1 MHCDCWAATKRRA
14 QRALEVLFWVALA
27 SATLPGC
34 VHYRAK
40 PLAAASVAADF
51 ESRSFADAGLRQF
64 LETNRVAGEWPRR
77 VWDLESLTLAAFY
90 FSPELDVARAQWA
103 TAQAGL
109 RTAGQRPNPTVTA
122 SPQYNTTT
130 LTPSPWI
137 AAVNLDIPIE
147 TAGKRG
153 HRLAQARHLSDAAKL
168 NIASTAWQ
176 VRGKLRRALV
186 DYSTASEQERLLGAQ
201 QAVQEQN
208 VKLLEAQLAAG
219 AVSPT
224 EVTRERIAL
233 DTTRLAAQ
241 EAKRQRAESR
251 VALVEAIG
259 VPVEALEGV
268 EISFTGLDCVP
279 PDLDAPTV
287 RSRAL
292 LNRAD
297 VLAALSEY
305 AASEAALRLEVAK
318 QYPDVHLN
326 PGYEYD
332 QDDNKWG
339 VGLSLELP
347 VLNQNQG
354 PIAEAEARRT
364 ESAARFNALQ
374 ARVLAE
380 IERGA
385 AAYRAA
391 LEKSATADSIL
402 TNLEKQERVLRGRF
416 EAGEASRSEVIAGQ
430 VELAA
435 ARLARADAVA
445 KAQQALGQ
453 LEEALQSPVGLSAD
467 GPQIYRDPKITSK
480 DRGIGTKESDP

>member
-1 MHCDCWAATKRRA
+1 MHSDTGSLSERHACRAAGA
-14 QRALEVLFWVALA
+14 VLLIALA
-27 SATLPGC
+27 GAALTGC
-34 VHYRAK
+34 VRYRAK
-40 PLAAASVAADF
+40 PLAAVKVAADY
-51 ESRSFADAGLRQF
+51 ESRSFADAGLRVF
-64 LETNRVAGEWPRR
+64 LETNRVTGEWPRR
-77 VWDLESLTLAAFY
+77 AWELESLTLAAFY
-90 FSPELDVARAQWA
+90 FSPELDVARAQWG
-103 TAQAGL
+103 TVQAGL

-153 HRLAQARHLSDAAKL
+153 HRLAQARHLSNAAKL

-176 VRGKLRRALV
+176 VRGRLRRALV
-186 DYSTASEQERLLGAQ
+186 DFCTASEQERLLATQ
-201 QAVQEQN
+201 QAAQEQN

-219 AVSPT
+219 AVTPAA
-224 EVTRERIAL
+224 VTRERIAL
-233 DTTRLAAQ
+233 DTTRLAAHD
-241 EAKRQRAESR
+241 AKRQGAESR
-251 VALVEAIG
+251 VALAEAIG
-259 VPVEALEGV
+259 VPVGALDGV
-268 EISFTGLDCVP
+268 GISFAGLHRVPPGLD
-279 PDLDAPTV
+279 AATT
-287 RSRAL
+287 RRQAL

-318 QYPDVHLN
+318 QYPDIHLN

-332 QDDNKWG
+332 QGDNKWG

-364 ESAARFNALQ
+364 ESATKFNALQ
-374 ARVLAE
+374 ARVVAE
-380 IERGA
+380 IERGV

-391 LEKSATADSIL
+391 LEKSATADSL
-402 TNLEKQERVLRGRF
+402 LVNLEKQAGVLRARF
-416 EAGEASRSEVIAGQ
+416 EAGDVSRSEVITGQ

-453 LEEALQSPVGLSAD
+453 LEEALQSPVLLPADTFQLS
-467 GPQIYRDPKITSK
+467 QDPKASQAPKT
-480 DRGIGTKESDP
+480 P

>member
-1 MHCDCWAATKRRA
+1 MMLAGAAFT
-14 QRALEVLFWVALA
+14 
-27 SATLPGC
+27 GC
-34 VHYRAK
+34 VRYHARPLTAAK
-40 PLAAASVAADF
+40 VAADF
-51 ESRSFADAGLRQF
+51 ESRSFSDAGLRVF
-64 LETNRVAGEWPRR
+64 LKTNRVAGEWPRR
-77 VWDLESLTLAAFY
+77 TWELESLTLAAFH
-90 FSPELDVARAQWA
+90 FSPELDVARAQWG

-109 RTAGQRPNPTVTA
+109 RTAGQRPNPTVTV

-176 VRGKLRRALV
+176 VRGRLRRALV
-186 DYSTASEQERLLGAQ
+186 DFYAASEQQGLLAAQ
-201 QAVQEQN
+201 QKAQEES

-219 AVSPT
+219 AVSPA

-241 EAKRQRAESR
+241 DAKRQRAESR
-251 VALVEAIG
+251 VALAEAIG
-259 VPVEALEGV
+259 VPVGALDGV
-268 EISFTGLDCVP
+268 EISFAGLDRVP
-279 PDLDAPTV
+279 PDLDAPAARRQAV
-287 RSRAL
+287 

-297 VLAALSEY
+297 VLAALSAY
-305 AASEAALRLEVAK
+305 AAGEAALRLEVAK
-318 QYPDVHLN
+318 QYPDIHLN

-332 QDDNKWG
+332 QGDNKWG

-347 VLNQNQG
+347 MLNQNQG
-354 PIAEAEARRT
+354 PIAEAEARRA
-364 ESAARFNALQ
+364 ESAAKFNAVQ

-380 IERGA
+380 VERGV

-391 LEKSATADSIL
+391 LEKSGTADSL
-402 TNLEKQERVLRGRF
+402 LANLEKQERVLRGRF
-416 EAGEASRSEVIAGQ
+416 EAGDVSRSEVIAGQ
-430 VELAA
+430 VELAT

-453 LEEALQSPVGLSAD
+453 LEEALQSPL
-467 GPQIYRDPKITSK
+467 QITNSSLKLA
-480 DRGIGTKESDP
+480 KEAEK

>member
-1 MHCDCWAATKRRA
+1 MHNDLESLLERRA
-14 QRALEVLFWVALA
+14 RRAAGTLLMAAVVGAVL
-27 SATLPGC
+27 TGC
-34 VHYRAK
+34 VHYRPK
-40 PLAAASVAADF
+40 PLVAAKVAADF
-51 ESRSFADAGLRQF
+51 ESRSFADAGLKVF

-77 VWDLESLTLAAFY
+77 SWELESLTLAAFY
-90 FSPELDVARAQWA
+90 FSPELEVARAQWG

-130 LTPSPWI
+130 LLPSPWI
-137 AAVNLDIPIE
+137 AAVNLDIPLE

-153 HRLAQARHLSDAAKL
+153 HRIAQARHLSDVAKL

-186 DYSTASEQERLLGAQ
+186 DFYAASEQERLLAAQ
-201 QAVQEQN
+201 QAAQEQN

-219 AVSPT
+219 AVSPA

-233 DTTRLAAQ
+233 DTTKLAAHD
-241 EAKRQRAESR
+241 ARRQRAESR
-251 VALVEAIG
+251 VALAEAIG
-259 VPVEALEGV
+259 VPVAALEAT
-268 EISFTGLDCVP
+268 EIAFAGLDRAP
-279 PDLDAPTV
+279 QDLDAPTARRQAV
-287 RSRAL
+287 

-305 AASEAALRLEVAK
+305 AASEAALRLAVAK
-318 QYPDVHLN
+318 QYPDIHLN
-326 PGYEYD
+326 PGYEFD
-332 QDDNKWG
+332 QGDNKWG

-354 PIAEAEARRT
+354 PIAEAEARRG
-364 ESAARFNALQ
+364 ESAAKFNALQ
-374 ARVLAE
+374 ARVLAD
-380 IERGA
+380 IERGV
-385 AAYRAA
+385 AAYRAV
-391 LEKSATADSIL
+391 LEKSATADSL
-402 TNLEKQERVLRGRF
+402 LANLEKQERLLRGRF
-416 EAGEASRSEVIAGQ
+416 EAGEVSRSEVIAGQ

-453 LEEALQSPVGLSAD
+453 LEGALQSRLGLSRAAWQTA
-467 GPQIYRDPKITSK
+467 PRISESSK
-480 DRGIGTKESDP
+480 